1 MFKVL
6 LSALVAFSLVLGST
20 SITSAAGGKGGSG
33 GGGGGSVKPVT
44 FRITGAIS
52 KIEPAVGG
60 VKVTIGTSYYATG
73 SAIITS
79 NSKMRLNGVQDGITP
94 YSYMLGDY
102 AEIDLTQAGLAYKI
116 EAVR

>member
-6 LSALVAFSLVLGST
+6 LSALVAFAILLGST
-20 SITSAAGGKGGSG
+20 TVTSAAGGKGGG
-33 GGGGGSVKPVT
+33 GKGGGSVKPVT

-73 SAIITS
+73 SAVITR
-79 NSKMRLNGVQDGITP
+79 NTKMRLNGVQNGITP
-94 YSYMLGDY
+94 SSFALNDY
-102 AEIDLTQAGLAYKI
+102 AEIDVTQTGFAYKI

>member
-33 GGGGGSVKPVT
+33 GGGSVKPVT

-60 VKVTIGTSYYATG
+60 VKLTIGTSYYATG
-73 SAIITS
+73 SAIVTS
-79 NSKMRLNGVQDGITP
+79 NTKMRLNGVQNGITP
-94 YSYMLGDY
+94 YSYKLGDY
-102 AEIDLTQAGLAYKI
+102 AEIDVLQSGLAYKI